1 VSDPHPETSEPA
13 PRRVSRTP
21 VVVLVVGL
29 SLAIALV
36 ILGADLAARP
46 VASPPIGTPGVAA
59 SPRAVTVILRDYR
72 FDPTPLYLYAGET
85 VLLNVVNA
93 GMVEHEL
100 VLGDAAVQSAW
111 ASADAAAT
119 PPAPFTTAPP
129 ASAPADT
136 GGLRIL
142 LPSGGSTT
150 LTYVVP
156 EGGDVLLS
164 CNLPGH
170 RERGMIGQVVLNQ
183 R

>member
-1 VSDPHPETSEPA
+1 MTDEP
-13 PRRVSRTP
+13 RVSRLP
-21 VVVLVVGL
+21 VVVLIVGL
-29 SLAIALV
+29 SLAISLV

-46 VASPPIGTPGVAA
+46 VESPPLGTPGVAA
-59 SPRAVTVILRDYR
+59 SPRVVTIIMRDYR
-72 FDPTPLYLYAGET
+72 FDPTPLYLYRNET
-85 VLLNVVNA
+85 VRINVVNA

-136 GGLRIL
+136 GGLRVL
-142 LPSGGSTT
+142 VLSGASTSVGFT
-150 LTYVVP
+150 VP
-156 EGGDVLLS
+156 EGGELLLL
-164 CNLPGH
+164 CNIPGH
-170 RERGMIGQVVLNQ
+170 EQRGMVGEVVLNE